1 MPVPMTKSSSL
12 AARWKTRRDGCPP
25 AALYCND
32 HVAPMVP
39 TLAAVNGPEL
49 ASFHEQ
55 GFLAIREAFSS
66 DAIGA
71 ALAAIDDLID
81 GSSPTFRGAAFEPG
95 TGRSDQLPADERHL
109 HVRKLMSFIDHDE
122 RLLSLSTDPTLLDV
136 VSRLMNGATPELFQD
151 MALLK
156 PAGIGREKAWHQDC
170 AYFNVPTD
178 STVIGV
184 WIAIDAATLENGCLH
199 VIPESHRRGA
209 HPHFKV
215 RDWQI
220 CDRDVRKAE
229 SVPVTLD
236 PGGILFWHGLTHHGS
251 PSNRSELGR
260 RGIQLHDQPAGSGT
274 LTKEERLEIYGGEG
288 LGMTC

>member
-1 MPVPMTKSSSL
+1 MTGAL
-12 AARWKTRRDGCPP
+12 P

-49 ASFHEQ
+49 TSFHEQ

-81 GSSPTFRGAAFEPG
+81 GSSPTFRGVAFEPG
-95 TGRSDQLPADERHL
+95 AGRSDQLPVDERHL
-109 HVRKLMSFIDHDE
+109 HVRKLMSFVDHDE
-122 RLLSLSTDPTLLDV
+122 RLLSLSADPALLDV

-156 PAGIGREKAWHQDC
+156 PPGGSEKPWHQDM
-170 AYFNVPTD
+170 AYFNVPIDT
-178 STVIGV
+178 TVVGV
-184 WIAIDAATLENGCLH
+184 WIALDAATTANGALH
-199 VIPESHRRGA
+199 VLPGSHQRG
-209 HPHFKV
+209 PRFHFKR

-220 CDRDVRKAE
+220 CDSEAPRGTDMI
-229 SVPVTLD
+229 VPLP
-236 PGGILFWHGLTHHGS
+236 PGGAFLWHGLTHHGS
-251 PSNRSELGR
+251 PKNESQLR
-260 RGIQLHDQPAGSGT
+260 RRALQFHYRPDSVQMT
-274 LTKEERLEIYGGEG
+274 TTEQRMQHFGGEVRG
-288 LGMTC
+288 AEC